1 MQPPVAYNAPHRAA
15 DTGQRERARLP
26 GKTMEYRTRRM
37 KLILKLIAGIV
48 LGTLL
53 GLYAPEW
60 ITRIL
65 ITVKALFGELLFF
78 TIPLLILFFISSGIA
93 ALPGQ
98 SGRLLGRSL
107 GLAYVSTLLAGSL
120 AFLVAALVVP
130 ALTRSTAAFDAGQ
143 ASALLPYVSVTV
155 PPVFNVMTALLLAF
169 VFGLGIAA
177 TGASSLRTLSDQ
189 GRDVIQWVLLRAIIP
204 MLPLYIAG
212 VFAEMAAA
220 GTVFV
225 TLRSFAIVLLMAVL
239 LHWVWIVMLF
249 VIAGMRVRR
258 SPLLLIR
265 TMLPAYLTALGTM
278 SSAATIPVSLQCS
291 KNNGVSEDVANFT
304 VPLFATVH
312 LSGSTITIVSCAVAV
327 ISMQSGLDI
336 PPLSVMVPFILTLGV
351 VMLAAPGVPGGA
363 VMSAVGL
370 LGSMLGF
377 GESALALMIALYLAQ
392 DSFGTACNVTGDGA
406 LALIL
411 DQPPHA

>member
-1 MQPPVAYNAPHRAA
+1 
-15 DTGQRERARLP
+15 
-26 GKTMEYRTRRM
+26 M
-37 KLILKLIAGIV
+37 KLILKLIAGIT
-48 LGTLL
+48 LGILL
-53 GLYAPEW
+53 GLFAPDW

-65 ITVKALFGELLFF
+65 ITVKALFAELLFF
-78 TIPLLILFFISSGIA
+78 TIPLLILFFITSGIA
-93 ALPGQ
+93 ALPQKSGQ
-98 SGRLLGRSL
+98 LLGRSL

-120 AFLVAALVVP
+120 AFLVAALIVP
-130 ALTRSTAAFDAGQ
+130 ALTSPTEALDAGQ
-143 ASALLPYVSVTV
+143 AAVLLPYVSITV
-155 PPVFNVMTALLLAF
+155 PPVFNVMTALMMAF
-169 VFGLGIAA
+169 IFGLGIAA
-177 TGASSLRTLSDQ
+177 TGAQALQTISDQ
-189 GRDVIQWVLLRAIIP
+189 GRDIIQSLLIKAIIP
-204 MLPLYIAG
+204 MLPVYIAG

-225 TLRSFAIVLLMAVL
+225 TLRSFAIVLAMALV
-239 LHWVWIVMLF
+239 LHWVWITVLF
-249 VIAGMRVRR
+249 VLAGMRTGH
-258 SPLLLIR
+258 SPVTLMR
-265 TMLPAYLTALGTM
+265 NMLPAYFTALGTM

-327 ISMQSGLDI
+327 ISMQSNLDI
-336 PPLSVMVPFILTLGV
+336 PPISLMLPFILTLGV

-392 DSFGTACNVTGDGA
+392 DSFGTACNVTCDGA
-406 LALIL
+406 LALLL
-411 DQPPHA
+411 DEQIKRPD

>member
-1 MQPPVAYNAPHRAA
+1 
-15 DTGQRERARLP
+15 
-26 GKTMEYRTRRM
+26 M
-37 KLILKLIAGIV
+37 KLIIKLIAGIALGIV
-48 LGTLL
+48 LGMF
-53 GLYAPEW
+53 APEW

-65 ITVKALFGELLFF
+65 ITVKALFAELLFF
-78 TIPLLILFFISSGIA
+78 TIPLLILFFITSGIA
-93 ALPGQ
+93 ALPSRSGQ
-98 SGRLLGRSL
+98 LLGRSL
-107 GLAYVSTLLAGSL
+107 GLAYTSTLLAGSL
-120 AFLVAALVVP
+120 AFLVAAWVVP
-130 ALTRSTAAFDAGQ
+130 ALTSPATAPDAGDAQ
-143 ASALLPYVSVTV
+143 VLLPYVSVTV

-177 TGASSLRTLSDQ
+177 TGAASLRQASDQ
-189 GRDVIQWVLLRAIIP
+189 GRDVIQWLLVKAIIP
-204 MLPLYIAG
+204 MLPVYIAG

-225 TLRSFAIVLLMAVL
+225 TLRSFAIVLAMAVL
-239 LHWVWIVMLF
+239 LHWIWITLLF
-249 VIAGMRVRR
+249 VLAGMRAGR
-258 SPLLLIR
+258 SPVTLIR
-265 TMLPAYLTALGTM
+265 NMLPAYFTALGTM

-291 KNNGVSEDVANFT
+291 KQNGVSENVANFT

-327 ISMQSGLDI
+327 ISMQSDLAI
-336 PPLSVMVPFILTLGV
+336 PPMSLMLPFILTLGV

-392 DSFGTACNVTGDGA
+392 DSFGTACNVTCDGA
-406 LALIL
+406 LALLL
-411 DQPPHA
+411 DEQISHAGR